1 MVFDLDELVA
11 RCVDA
16 GGADEPR
23 LAVRNVLEEAI
34 SGRGLRMSHPERPSS
49 DWLDILYRSPELTVI
64 HAIWPPYMALYPHDH
79 RMWAAIGIYDG
90 QEDNTFYRR
99 HDQTITVSGGRE
111 LRERDL
117 LLMGDDAIHAVHNPS
132 SSYTGAIHVYGGD
145 FVSTPR
151 RQWDPET
158 LDEAPYDLDAVRAAF
173 DRAEESRVQ
182 RRPATP

>member
-1 MVFDLDELVA
+1 VFDLDELVV

-16 GGADEPR
+16 VGADEPR
-23 LAVRNVLEEAI
+23 TAVRDVLDEAI
-34 SGRGLRMSHPERPSS
+34 RGRALRMGRPDRPSS
-49 DWLDILYRSPELTVI
+49 DWLDILYRSPQLTVI
-64 HAIWPPYMALYPHDH
+64 HAVWPPHMRLYPHDH

-99 HDQTITVSGGRE
+99 QEQTIVASGGRD
-111 LRERDL
+111 LHERDL

-132 SSYTGAIHVYGGD
+132 SNYTGAIHVYGGD

-158 LDEAPYDLDAVRAAF
+158 LEESPYDFEAVRAAF
-173 DRAEESRVQ
+173 DRADKSAGQ
-182 RRPATP
+182 RPTQ